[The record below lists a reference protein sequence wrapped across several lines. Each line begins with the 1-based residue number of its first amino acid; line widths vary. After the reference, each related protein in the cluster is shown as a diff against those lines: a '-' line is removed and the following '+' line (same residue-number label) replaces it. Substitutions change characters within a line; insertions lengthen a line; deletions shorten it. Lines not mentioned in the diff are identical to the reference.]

1 MKKLIAKKK
10 LTEKQM
16 KELIVTGSVTLVSLS
31 GNNYDDAVG
40 TFCHISWDH
49 YKEHPDEVP
58 FFNLV
63 MEESPHCKLNPF
75 KFSLRQAVE
84 ATKIYEETKKDEYS
98 HTIIP
103 TGFIFHESHCG
114 STLVANSLETMNPT
128 QNLVYSEADA
138 PLAAL
143 SVCEDEF
150 EKCSI
155 ETAAK
160 LFQNVVYMM
169 GRTNDAE
176 KKYLFF
182 KIQSI
187 GTRYMKVLEHAFPD
201 TPWIFIY
208 REPIEVLVSHMHES
222 KMEHIKK
229 VQSRYYQS
237 KAFARVIESEGITE
251 NDLTLEDFCAIFMT
265 TLCQIALDQYYK
277 TGVGEL
283 VNYLD
288 LKTGL
293 SKYIIPRHF
302 KVPVS
307 DDEKN
312 RIKGAGR
319 RYSVGNNGKNRIWMS
334 QDTADKR
341 KYATDQMYEASERWM
356 RPVFID
362 MEREARQY

>member
-1 MKKLIAKKK
+1 
-10 LTEKQM
+10 M

-49 YKEHPDEVP
+49 YKEHPDEGTNSILILEISFLFDISIHFVSCSLVP

-251 NDLTLEDFCAIFMT
+251 NDLTLEDFCAIFMVR
-265 TLCQIALDQYYK
+265 TLKC
-277 TGVGEL
+277 
-283 VNYLD
+283 N
-288 LKTGL
+288 
-293 SKYIIPRHF
+293 
-302 KVPVS
+302 
-307 DDEKN
+307 
-312 RIKGAGR
+312 
-319 RYSVGNNGKNRIWMS
+319 
-334 QDTADKR
+334 
-341 KYATDQMYEASERWM
+341 
-356 RPVFID
+356 
-362 MEREARQY
+362 